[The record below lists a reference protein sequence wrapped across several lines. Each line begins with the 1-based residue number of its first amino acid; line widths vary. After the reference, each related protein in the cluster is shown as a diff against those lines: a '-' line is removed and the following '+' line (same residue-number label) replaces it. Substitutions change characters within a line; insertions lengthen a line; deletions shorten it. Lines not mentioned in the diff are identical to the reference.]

1 MKIDTR
7 QMMRKSVALALFL
20 AATYGGQALAQ
31 DDTVIYGSVVSS
43 MNWGAGGGPGI
54 YSFGTT
60 SASGFTPVKIDQRL
74 TAQGG
79 GAYANGKY
87 YSINVD
93 KMLLSVYDADT
104 WELLSEKTMAHAALD
119 LAYDA
124 TTDKIY
130 ACYVDGGICLG
141 TLNVEKGDFDRI
153 ADFDTTFSALFFD
166 NSGQLYGITQESLV
180 KIDKSNAQYTVVG
193 STGIMPM
200 YAQSATVDPTTGKCY
215 WASMKSDFTSA
226 LYEVNMQSAH
236 ALPTVHGYGGDNR
249 PLHSAARR
257 QGRTCKGE
265 RPEGKFQQRQHHRKG
280 QLHHA
285 FRNTGRRDAERQHHL

>member
-1 MKIDTR
+1 MLMKIDTR

-20 AATYGGQALAQ
+20 AATYGGHALAQ

-43 MNWGAGGGPGI
+43 MNWGEGGRPGI

-93 KMLLSVYDADT
+93 KMLLSVYDAET

-153 ADFDTTFSALFFD
+153 ADTSSPLLSAICPR
-166 NSGQLYGITQESLV
+166 QRT
-180 KIDKSNAQYTVVG
+180 
-193 STGIMPM
+193 
-200 YAQSATVDPTTGKCY
+200 
-215 WASMKSDFTSA
+215 W
-226 LYEVNMQSAH
+226 
-236 ALPTVHGYGGDNR
+236 LP
-249 PLHSAARR
+249 A
-257 QGRTCKGE
+257 
-265 RPEGKFQQRQHHRKG
+265 
-280 QLHHA
+280 
-285 FRNTGRRDAERQHHL
+285 

>member
-7 QMMRKSVALALFL
+7 QMMRKSVALALLL

-43 MNWGAGGGPGI
+43 VNWGAGGGPGI

-104 WELLSEKTMAHAALD
+104 
-119 LAYDA
+119 
-124 TTDKIY
+124 
-130 ACYVDGGICLG
+130 
-141 TLNVEKGDFDRI
+141 
-153 ADFDTTFSALFFD
+153 
-166 NSGQLYGITQESLV
+166 
-180 KIDKSNAQYTVVG
+180 
-193 STGIMPM
+193 
-200 YAQSATVDPTTGKCY
+200 
-215 WASMKSDFTSA
+215 
-226 LYEVNMQSAH
+226 
-236 ALPTVHGYGGDNR
+236 
-249 PLHSAARR
+249 
-257 QGRTCKGE
+257 
-265 RPEGKFQQRQHHRKG
+265 
-280 QLHHA
+280 
-285 FRNTGRRDAERQHHL
+285 